1 MPSVYQ
7 QENQGSNVITDGSEQ
22 GKIKLSNPRKKQME
36 TKSNMPMGSTVAGL
50 FRDRESADKAV
61 RELQAAGFAK
71 NQIEELS
78 DLGGTPERTAIML
91 DELVDLGLT
100 KEDTQYF
107 QDNLEAGGVLLTLH
121 AGNQAREAI
130 SILERYGA
138 DTGLVHLNS
147 ATTPSSD
154 AEPVMT
160 SKGAQRLE
168 LLKEVLQVNKRR
180 VQTGEVTLRKEVITE
195 MQTVQVPVTREEL
208 IITRRRVTNAEVATG
223 EIGTSEEIRVPLSEE
238 QVTVEK
244 LPVVSE
250 EVIIGK
256 REVHSSEQ
264 VQETVR
270 REELRASEEI
280 QVPLSEERVIV
291 EKLPVVSEEVIVGKR
306 EVHSSEQVQETV
318 RREELRP
325 ELL

>member
-1 MPSVYQ
+1 
-7 QENQGSNVITDGSEQ
+7 
-22 GKIKLSNPRKKQME
+22 ME
-36 TKSNMPMGSTVAGL
+36 TNSNMPMGSTVAGL
-50 FRDRESADKAV
+50 FRDRKSADKAV

-78 DLGGTPERTAIML
+78 DLGGTPEHTAIML
-91 DELVDLGLT
+91 DELVDQGLT

-107 QDNLEAGGVLLTLH
+107 QDHMKTGGVLLTLH
-121 AGNQAREAI
+121 AGSQGSEAI

-138 DTGLVHLNS
+138 DTGLVHLS
-147 ATTPSSD
+147 ATTSTTD
-154 AEPVMT
+154 AAPVMT
-160 SKGAQRLE
+160 SKGTQRIE
-168 LLKEVLQVNKRR
+168 LLKEVLQVNKQR

-208 IITRRRVTNAEVATG
+208 VITRRRVTSGEVATG

-238 QVTVEK
+238 QVTVAK

-250 EVIIGK
+250 EVIVDK
-256 REVHSSEQ
+256 REVHQTAQ

-270 REELRASEEI
+270 REELRTSEEI

-291 EKLPVVSEEVIVGKR
+291 EKLPVF
-306 EVHSSEQVQETV
+306 SEQVHEPV
-318 RREELRP
+318 RPDELGP

>member
-1 MPSVYQ
+1 
-7 QENQGSNVITDGSEQ
+7 
-22 GKIKLSNPRKKQME
+22 ME
-36 TKSNMPMGSTVAGL
+36 TNSNMSMGSTVAGL
-50 FRDRESADKAV
+50 FRDRKSANKAV
-61 RELQAAGFAK
+61 RELQASGFTK

-78 DLGGTPERTAIML
+78 DLGRTPEHTA
-91 DELVDLGLT
+91 DELVGQGLT

-107 QDNLEAGGVLLTLH
+107 QDHLEAGGVLLTLH
-121 AGNQAREAI
+121 AGSQASEAI

-138 DTGLVHLNS
+138 DTGLVHSN
-147 ATTPSSD
+147 ATTSTTD
-154 AEPVMT
+154 AAPVMT
-160 SKGAQRLE
+160 SKGAQRIE

-208 IITRRRVTNAEVATG
+208 IITRRRVTNGEVATG

-238 QVTVEK
+238 QVTVAK

-250 EVIIGK
+250 EVTIGK
-256 REVHSSEQ
+256 REVHETEQ

-270 REELRASEEI
+270 REELRTSEEI

-291 EKLPVVSEEVIVGKR
+291 EKLPVF
-306 EVHSSEQVQETV
+306 SEQVQETV
-318 RREELRP
+318 RPDDLGP

>member
-1 MPSVYQ
+1 
-7 QENQGSNVITDGSEQ
+7 
-22 GKIKLSNPRKKQME
+22 ME
-36 TKSNMPMGSTVAGL
+36 TNSNMPMGSTVAGL
-50 FRDRESADKAV
+50 FRDRKSADKAV

-78 DLGGTPERTAIML
+78 DLGGTPEHTAIML
-91 DELVDLGLT
+91 DELVDQGLT

-107 QDNLEAGGVLLTLH
+107 QDHLKTGGVLLTLH
-121 AGNQAREAI
+121 AGSQASEAI

-147 ATTPSSD
+147 ATTSTTD
-154 AEPVMT
+154 AATVMT
-160 SKGAQRLE
+160 SKGAQRIE
-168 LLKEVLQVNKRR
+168 LLKEVLQVNKQR

-208 IITRRRVTNAEVATG
+208 IITRRRVTSGEVATG

-238 QVTVEK
+238 QVTVAK

-250 EVIIGK
+250 EVILDK
-256 REVHSSEQ
+256 REVHQTAQ

-270 REELRASEEI
+270 REELRTSEEI
-280 QVPLSEERVIV
+280 QVPLSEERVII
-291 EKLPVVSEEVIVGKR
+291 EKLPV
-306 EVHSSEQVQETV
+306 SSEQVHEPV
-318 RREELRP
+318 RPNELEP

>member
-1 MPSVYQ
+1 
-7 QENQGSNVITDGSEQ
+7 
-22 GKIKLSNPRKKQME
+22 ME

-50 FRDRESADKAV
+50 FHDRESADKAV

-107 QDNLEAGGVLLTLH
+107 QNNLEAGGVLLTLH
-121 AGNQAREAI
+121 AGSQAREAI

-147 ATTPSSD
+147 ATTPSTD

-160 SKGAQRLE
+160 SKGTQRIE

-180 VQTGEVTLRKEVITE
+180 VQTGEVTLSKEVITE

-238 QVTVEK
+238 QVTIEK
-244 LPVVSE
+244 LPVISE
-250 EVIIGK
+250 EVIVGK
-256 REVHSSEQ
+256 REVHQTEQ

-280 QVPLSEERVIV
+280 QVPLSEERVTV
-291 EKLPVVSEEVIVGKR
+291 EKLPVISEEVIVGKR
-306 EVHSSEQVQETV
+306 EVHQTEQVQETV
-318 RREELRP
+318 RREELGP

>member
-1 MPSVYQ
+1 
-7 QENQGSNVITDGSEQ
+7 
-22 GKIKLSNPRKKQME
+22 ME

-50 FRDRESADKAV
+50 FHDRESADKAV

-107 QDNLEAGGVLLTLH
+107 QNNLEAGGVLLTLH
-121 AGNQAREAI
+121 AGSQAREAI

-147 ATTPSSD
+147 ATTPSTD

-160 SKGAQRLE
+160 SKGTQRIE

-180 VQTGEVTLRKEVITE
+180 VQTGEVTLSKEVITE

-238 QVTVEK
+238 QVTIEK
-244 LPVVSE
+244 LPVISE
-250 EVIIGK
+250 EVIVGK
-256 REVHSSEQ
+256 REVHQTEQ

-270 REELRASEEI
+270 REEL
-280 QVPLSEERVIV
+280 
-291 EKLPVVSEEVIVGKR
+291 G
-306 EVHSSEQVQETV
+306 
-318 RREELRP
+318 P

>member
-1 MPSVYQ
+1 
-7 QENQGSNVITDGSEQ
+7 
-22 GKIKLSNPRKKQME
+22 ME
-36 TKSNMPMGSTVAGL
+36 TNSNMPMGSTVAGL
-50 FRDRESADKAV
+50 FRDRESANKAV
-61 RELQAAGFAK
+61 RELQAVGFAK
-71 NQIEELS
+71 KQIEELS
-78 DLGGTPERTAIML
+78 DLGGTPESTAIML

-121 AGNQAREAI
+121 AGSQAREAI

-138 DTGLVHLNS
+138 ETGLVNLN
-147 ATTPSSD
+147 AATPSTD

-160 SKGAQRLE
+160 SKGAQRFE

-208 IITRRRVTNAEVATG
+208 IITRRQVTNAEVATG

-250 EVIIGK
+250 EVIVGK
-256 REVHSSEQ
+256 REVHQTEQ

-270 REELRASEEI
+270 REELRTSEEI
-280 QVPLSEERVIV
+280 QVPLSEEQVTV

-306 EVHSSEQVQETV
+306 EVHQTKQVKETV
-318 RREELRP
+318 RQEELRP

>member
-1 MPSVYQ
+1 
-7 QENQGSNVITDGSEQ
+7 
-22 GKIKLSNPRKKQME
+22 ME

-61 RELQAAGFAK
+61 RELQASGFAK

-91 DELVDLGLT
+91 DEMVDLGLT

-147 ATTPSSD
+147 ATTPSTD

-208 IITRRRVTNAEVATG
+208 IITRRRVTNGEVATG

-238 QVTVEK
+238 QVT
-244 LPVVSE
+244 
-250 EVIIGK
+250 
-256 REVHSSEQ
+256 
-264 VQETVR
+264 
-270 REELRASEEI
+270 
-280 QVPLSEERVIV
+280 V

>member
-1 MPSVYQ
+1 
-7 QENQGSNVITDGSEQ
+7 
-22 GKIKLSNPRKKQME
+22 ME

-50 FRDRESADKAV
+50 FRDRKSADKAV

-78 DLGGTPERTAIML
+78 DLGGTPESTAIML

-147 ATTPSSD
+147 ATTPSTD
-154 AEPVMT
+154 AEPVVT
-160 SKGAQRLE
+160 SKGTQRLE

-208 IITRRRVTNAEVATG
+208 IITRRRVTNGEVATG

-250 EVIIGK
+250 EVIVGK
-256 REVHSSEQ
+256 REVHSFEQ

-270 REELRASEEI
+270 
-280 QVPLSEERVIV
+280 Q
-291 EKLPVVSEEVIVGKR
+291 
-306 EVHSSEQVQETV
+306 
-318 RREELRP
+318 EELRP